1 MRANARH
8 LMLILGLG
16 LGLLAGPSPTLAQDM
31 QNFRPAPGTWNGF
44 SVEGA
49 KVPRHLE
56 LVPSLLLNY
65 GRDPLV
71 YRDEDGD
78 VDEDIVRNLG
88 TLNVM
93 LVLGLWERVELGFD
107 LPAHYATGSGIDNGA
122 TLGDIRLLTKFRL
135 VGLEKD
141 TGAGVALAVPIS
153 FPSGDKE
160 KYLGA
165 DQIIA
170 NPKLILEARGA
181 GVQFAANGGVRIRPD
196 EQQIEGLELG
206 TEVTYGAMLGVHLGT
221 EDVVAIGE
229 VFGAAAITDIRADS
243 RSNPLEALLGLRVF
257 TDPGAVFTVG
267 GGVGIIA
274 DYGSPVYR
282 LLAGFAWHDRN
293 YDRDGDG
300 LLDDVDQCPDDPEDK
315 DEFEDEDGCPDPDND
330 QDGILDPVDA
340 CQLDPED
347 KDDFEDMD
355 GCPDP
360 DNDKDG
366 LLDPDDKC
374 PNEPENRNNYQDSDG
389 CPDDIPD
396 TDGDGLLDPDDKCP
410 QNPEDK
416 DSFQDEDG
424 CPDPDNDA
432 DGILDVNDQCPLQP
446 ETINGFED
454 GDGCPDERPTPQLV
468 VVTKEKIEILQKV
481 FFFTNKSTIK
491 RESYPVLDQVAEVL
505 IGNPNI
511 ARIRV
516 EGHTDS
522 RGRDAYNM
530 KLSQGRADSV
540 RAYLIKKGVQPDRL
554 DAMGYGETTPIAEN
568 NTSEGRAENRRV
580 EFTILSE

>member
-1 MRANARH
+1 MRGNARH

-16 LGLLAGPSPTLAQDM
+16 LLFEPALAQDI

-49 KVPRHLE
+49 KVPKHME
-56 LVPSLLLNY
+56 LVPSLTLNY

-71 YRDEDGD
+71 YRDEDGE

-88 TLNVM
+88 TLNVQ
-93 LVLGLWERVELGFD
+93 LVIGLWERVELGFD

-122 TLGDIRLLTKFRL
+122 ALGDVRLLTKFRL
-135 VGLEKD
+135 VGLED
-141 TGAGVALAVPIS
+141 DAGAGVAIAVPVA
-153 FPSGDKE
+153 FPSGDTE
-160 KYLGA
+160 KYVGG
-165 DQIIA
+165 DQVIA

-196 EQQIEGLELG
+196 EQQVEGSLELG
-206 TEVTYGAMLGVHLGT
+206 TEVTYGAMLGIHLGT
-221 EDVVAIGE
+221 EDVVGLAE
-229 VFGAAAITDIRADS
+229 VFGAAAITEIRADS
-243 RSNPLEALLGLRVF
+243 RSNPLEGLIGLRIF
-257 TDPGAVFTVG
+257 TDPGAVFTLG
-267 GGVGIIA
+267 GGVGLIA

-282 LLAGFAWHDRN
+282 VLAGFAWHDRN

-300 LLDDVDQCPDDPEDK
+300 LMDDVDQCPDDPEDK

-340 CQLDPED
+340 CQMDPED

-389 CPDDIPD
+389 CPDEIPD

-416 DSFQDEDG
+416 DGFQDEDG

-432 DGILDVNDQCPLQP
+432 DGILDVNDKCPIDP
-446 ETINGFED
+446 ETVNGYED

-491 RESYPVLDQVAEVL
+491 RESYPVLDQVAEVM
-505 IGNPNI
+505 IGNPAI
-511 ARIRV
+511 ARVRV

-540 RAYLIKKGVQPDRL
+540 KAYLVKKGVDPARL
-554 DAMGYGETTPIAEN
+554 DAVGYGETLPIADN
-568 NTSEGRAENRRV
+568 NTTEGRAENRRV
-580 EFTILSE
+580 EFTILAQ